1 MKQRGKNTS
10 VNTWLS
16 FCCFVI
22 LMITVIVSACWN
34 YFSTKLAIIDREEAS
49 AKNCANIVSNT
60 LNRYGLDTLTNHSHS
75 KLSDDLRNAI
85 RGYCQGFNQ
94 KVLVIY
100 SVDSE
105 TYELETVL
113 DVAANESFDHI
124 FKEERT
130 LLNIRDHLEK
140 PLIEELISGEEDS
153 ARQIF
158 DNSVTW
164 YVPYKDLKSSEPAI
178 ICMQGS
184 IVMEDKL
191 IKRDF
196 LMDTLLP
203 VGIMILGFGVLLIL
217 VRYRITRPIKEVS
230 DSMQHFTAQSYQKP
244 EPLNIKYRD
253 EIGGIADSFEKM
265 TEDISDYIHN
275 IKDLTRKQT
284 QVTVQLEVAR
294 RIQNGV
300 VPEKFNLDGSRFRVS
315 AMTQPAKEV
324 GGDFYDCFCRN
335 DKSVCIVM
343 GDVSG
348 KGISAA
354 IIMAMMKTMLR
365 EKLMMGLTPAQVLNQ
380 ANDTICG
387 QNPEG
392 LFATVF
398 IAVLHPDTGKL
409 DYANAG
415 HTYPVLLGRKPSL
428 LKPDPGIVLGL
439 FEDAGLKDYSLQLAP
454 SEGIMLYTDGVTE
467 AANRQNHFFGDR
479 RLLDSLS
486 EISGKT
492 DPSETIICISRA
504 VYDFCNGREPFDDMA
519 VLIMYYT
526 GSESVRQELPLSL
539 SSFDE
544 IRKTVFEVAGN
555 TAKTR
560 QALLACD
567 ELLAN
572 IVNYSDA
579 NILHFSCQKKDEE
592 LWILFSD
599 DGIPFDST
607 SVREDSREFEE
618 MDQGGMGLNIIRQS
632 VSSMH
637 YERIANRN
645 ELTLVFLL

>member
-1 MKQRGKNTS
+1 MKKRGKNTS

-16 FCCFVI
+16 FCCFAI

-60 LNRYGLDTLTNHSHS
+60 LNHYGLDTLKNHAHS
-75 KLSDDLRNAI
+75 NLYDDIRNAI

-100 SVDSE
+100 SVDPE
-105 TYELETVL
+105 THELENVL
-113 DVAANESFDHI
+113 NVAADKSSDHI
-124 FKEERT
+124 FKEEKSF
-130 LLNIRDHLEK
+130 LDIRDHLKK

-153 ARQIF
+153 AREIF
-158 DNSVTW
+158 DDTVTW

-184 IVMEDKL
+184 IVMEDEL

-203 VGIMILGFGVLLIL
+203 VGIMILGFGVLLVL
-217 VRYRITRPIKEVS
+217 VRRRITRPIKEVS
-230 DSMQHFTAQSYQKP
+230 YSMQHFTAQSYQMP
-244 EPLNIKYRD
+244 EPLNIKYKD

-265 TEDISDYIHN
+265 TEDITDYIHN
-275 IKDLTRKQT
+275 IKDLTREQT
-284 QVTVQLEVAR
+284 QVNVQLEVAR

-300 VPEKFNLDGSRFRVS
+300 VPEKFDLDGTGFRVS

-324 GGDFYDCFCRN
+324 GGDFYDCFCR
-335 DKSVCIVM
+335 DGKSVCIVM

-398 IAVLHPDTGKL
+398 IAVLHTDTGKL

-415 HTYPVLLGRKPSL
+415 HTYPVLLGREPSL

-454 SEGIMLYTDGVTE
+454 SEGIILYTDGVTE
-467 AANRQNHFFGDR
+467 AVNRQEHFFGDQ
-479 RLLDSLS
+479 RLLDALS

-492 DPSETIICISRA
+492 DPAETILCISRA
-504 VYDFCNGREPFDDMA
+504 VYNFCGGREPFDDMA
-519 VLIMYYT
+519 VLVMYYT
-526 GSESVRQELPLSL
+526 GSERVRQELPLSL
-539 SSFDE
+539 TSFDE
-544 IRKTVFEVAGN
+544 IKKIVFEVAGN
-555 TAKTR
+555 TPKTR

-567 ELLAN
+567 ELLTNIISYSGAN
-572 IVNYSDA
+572 N
-579 NILHFSCQKKDEE
+579 LTFSCQKEDGE
-592 LWILFSD
+592 LSILFSD

-607 SVREDSREFEE
+607 SVRTDSREFEE

-637 YERIANRN
+637 YERTEDRN